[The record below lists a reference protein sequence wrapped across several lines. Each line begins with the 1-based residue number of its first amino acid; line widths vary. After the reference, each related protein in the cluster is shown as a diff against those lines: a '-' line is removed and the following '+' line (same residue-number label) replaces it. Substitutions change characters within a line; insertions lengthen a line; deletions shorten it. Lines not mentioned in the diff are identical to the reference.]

1 MSHVDERRILSYT
14 ANYSLICSITFSS
27 SYHSYRCSL
36 YYVPFAS
43 LHLGGTVKNRVDLS
57 RKWEGSDVLISPVYL
72 KYPDR
77 QNTQHS
83 HWLSH
88 RSALQDQFWATFL
101 DFYQICYLI
110 ALYDF
115 FSERCQALQK
125 VRKVEIG
132 RIDRDSLYNT
142 DDCSYGDLGLVCAVY
157 VQYKHSQ
164 VAAIKHLTSW
174 CHSDHAHVVAWDIT
188 PTVFAQRDKLI
199 RSCYGIHVDGGLTIQ

>member
-1 MSHVDERRILSYT
+1 MKGLWCSHLSGLPEVT
-14 ANYSLICSITFSS
+14 RPPKYSAQPLTFS
-27 SYHSYRCSL
+27 
-36 YYVPFAS
+36 
-43 LHLGGTVKNRVDLS
+43 
-57 RKWEGSDVLISPVYL
+57 
-72 KYPDR
+72 
-77 QNTQHS
+77 
-83 HWLSH
+83 
-88 RSALQDQFWATFL
+88 
-101 DFYQICYLI
+101 QICPPGSVLSNI
-110 ALYDF
+110 FRFLSDLLFDSTLWF
-115 FSERCQALQK
+115 FFLNQSLFNRCCQALQK

-157 VQYKHSQ
+157 VLYKHSQ